1 MEYVPKGWHFFRF
14 ILTPQELTQVLE
26 PFHLVKYNCHVPA
39 GYRETAPEAF
49 LMPYGQLYGKLARG
63 EALSQAADWP
73 LMNHT
78 GLTTDL
84 SRCPY
89 GRAHIFQGRRFLLPV
104 FPAPCAALAPFAM
117 TVDPESRRVSLRS
130 SYVQSPQNIV
140 GYEASYPKAISCRD
154 GVWQS
159 TVSLPG
165 YQDFLLLKRRVS
177 AVSCGLRFE
186 LDGHA
191 YRPPVKIGRA
201 AQRDF
206 PRFYAVSQFCK

>member
-1 MEYVPKGWHFFRF
+1 MEYVPKGWHLFRF
-14 ILTPQELTQVLE
+14 ILTPGELAQVLE
-26 PFHLVKYNCHVPA
+26 PFHLVKCNCHVPA
-39 GYRETAPEAF
+39 GYRETMPEEF
-49 LMPYGQLYGKLARG
+49 LTPYGQLYGKLARG
-63 EALSQAADWP
+63 EALSHAADWP

-89 GRAHIFQGRRFLLPV
+89 GREHTFQGRQFLLPV
-104 FPAPCAALAPFAM
+104 FPEPCAALAPFAM
-117 TVDPESRRVSLRS
+117 TIDPESRRVSLRT

-140 GYEASYPKAISCRD
+140 GCEASYPKAISRRD

-159 TVSLPG
+159 AASLPG

-177 AVSCGLRFE
+177 AVSRGLRFE